1 MVDYQFK
8 GSNPAPD
15 PDPDPDNYRDYR
27 DYRDYQDYYSYFGFY
42 ELFATT
48 TQISLYN
55 LLQCK
60 KMIRESVAN
69 KLSSCRNPMDFSSIA
84 WFR

>member
-15 PDPDPDNYRDYR
+15 PDPDPDNYRDRDR
-27 DYRDYQDYYSYFGFY
+27 DYRDYYSYFGFY
-42 ELFATT
+42 ELFATNT
-48 TQISLYN
+48 HISLYN

-69 KLSSCRNPMDFSSIA
+69 KLSVCRQPMDFKSIE
-84 WFR
+84 WLR